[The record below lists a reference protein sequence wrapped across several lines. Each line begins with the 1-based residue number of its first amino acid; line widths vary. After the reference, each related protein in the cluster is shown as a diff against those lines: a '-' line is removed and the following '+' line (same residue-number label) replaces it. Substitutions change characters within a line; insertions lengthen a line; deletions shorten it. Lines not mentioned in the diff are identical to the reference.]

1 MNSTAHFRFYGS
13 LNDFLPAA
21 KKESWLSYNFKG
33 NPALKDAIEAIGI
46 PHPEVF
52 AILVNRV
59 AVDFFQPLQAQQQ
72 VEVYPAEITPV
83 LPENYLLKD
92 KQPSIHRFILD
103 VHLGK
108 LAKTLRMLGF
118 DCRYENEQSDQAI
131 ASIAEKENRIVLTR
145 DVGLLKHK
153 AIRRG
158 YWLRSRKPEEQ
169 LEEVIHYFN
178 LQNSYSPFS
187 RCLACNGRIEK
198 VSKESVSDK
207 LPPQTNKYF
216 NEFFQCFSCRQVYWK
231 GSHYERMQ
239 EFLGKMLKD

>member
-1 MNSTAHFRFYGS
+1 MNNRACFRFYGS

-21 KKESWLSYNFKG
+21 KKDSWFSYYFKG

-59 AVDFFQPLQAQQQ
+59 AVGFFQPLQAQQL

-83 LPENYLLKD
+83 LPEDYLLKD
-92 KQPSIHRFILD
+92 KHPVVQRFILD

-108 LAKTLRMLGF
+108 LAKALRMLGF

-145 DVGLLKHK
+145 DIGLLKRK
-153 AIRRG
+153 VIRRG
-158 YWLRSRKPEEQ
+158 YWLRSQKLKEQ
-169 LEEVIHYFN
+169 LEEVILYFN
-178 LQNSYSPFS
+178 LQNSCSPFS
-187 RCLACNGRIEK
+187 RCLACNGRIGK
-198 VSKESVSDK
+198 VAKESVSNN
-207 LPPQTNKYF
+207 LPPQTKKHF

-239 EFLGKMLKD
+239 EFIGKMLKD

>member
-1 MNSTAHFRFYGS
+1 MNNTASFRFYGS

-21 KKESWLSYNFKG
+21 KKDSWLSYNFKG

-52 AILVNRV
+52 AILVNKV
-59 AVDFFQPLQAQQQ
+59 AVGFSQPLQAQQQ
-72 VEVYPAEITPV
+72 VDVYPAEITPV

-92 KQPSIHRFILD
+92 KYPAAERFILD

-108 LAKTLRMLGF
+108 LTKTLRMLGF

-131 ASIAEKENRIVLTR
+131 AFIAEKENRIVLTR

-153 AIRRG
+153 AIRWG
-158 YWLRSRKPEEQ
+158 YWLRSQKPEEQ
-169 LEEVIHYFN
+169 LEEVILYFN
-178 LQNSYSPFS
+178 LQNSCSPFS
-187 RCLACNGRIEK
+187 RCLGCNGRIGK
-198 VSKESVSDK
+198 VAKECVLNK
-207 LPPQTNKYF
+207 LPPQTKKYF
-216 NEFFQCFSCRQVYWK
+216 NEFSQCYSCRQVYWK

-239 EFLGKMLKD
+239 GFLGKMLKD